1 MAAAVNPPTKPPHPQ
16 PFLPEG
22 KGEKKLRHFLDLLD
36 VNTEEVKLLI
46 QAAGKLKAMK
56 RAEFLP
62 LAGHS
67 LGLVFEKP
75 SLRTRVSFQAA
86 IGQLGGTSIFLS
98 GADAGLGTREPL
110 SDYARVMT
118 SYVDALVVRTFQHA
132 TVEGF
137 AQHAKCPV
145 INGLSDYYHPCQALA
160 DLFTISEHFG
170 SLDERTV
177 VFVGDGNNVARS
189 LAVGCAHLGWKFRLV
204 CPMPYI
210 FDEPFVR
217 TFRQWFP
224 QAKCEVLN
232 DPVLGMK
239 DADVVYTDVWTS
251 MGQEKEA
258 AERLSQFQGFQVN
271 AALMSHA
278 PAHAVVMHCLPAH
291 RGEEIAADA
300 VDSDRSIVFT
310 QAANRLHLQKAL
322 LLWLLK
328 PELLPS

>member
-1 MAAAVNPPTKPPHPQ
+1 MAAAKMKSSPV
-16 PFLPEG
+16 
-22 KGEKKLRHFLDLLD
+22 RHFLDLLD
-36 VNTEEVKLLI
+36 VNTDEVKLLLG
-46 QAAGKLKAMK
+46 ATAKLKAMK

-62 LAGHS
+62 LAGHC

-137 AQHAKCPV
+137 AQYAHCPI

-160 DLFTISEHFG
+160 DLFTISEHFK
-170 SLDERTV
+170 SLNQRTV
-177 VFVGDGNNVARS
+177 VFVGDGNNVSRS
-189 LAVGCAHLGWKFRLV
+189 LAVGCAYLGWKFRLC
-204 CPMPYI
+204 CPKAFV
-210 FDEPFVR
+210 FDDAFVKTYQQR
-217 TFRQWFP
+217 FP
-224 QAKCEVLN
+224 NIHCEVIH
-232 DPVLGMK
+232 DPVKAMEG
-239 DADVVYTDVWTS
+239 ADVVYTDVWTS

-258 AERLSQFQGFQVN
+258 EERLKQFQGFQVN
-271 AALMSHA
+271 AALLKHA

-300 VDSDRSIVFT
+300 VDSERSIVFT

-328 PELLPS
+328 PELLPVL

>member
-1 MAAAVNPPTKPPHPQ
+1 MPAANSPI
-16 PFLPEG
+16 
-22 KGEKKLRHFLDLLD
+22 RHFLDLFD
-36 VNTEEVKLLI
+36 VSTDEVKLLL
-46 QAAGKLKAMK
+46 QATARLKAMQ

-62 LAGHS
+62 LAGHC

-98 GADAGLGTREPL
+98 GVDAGLGTREPL

-137 AQHAKCPV
+137 AQFAHCPV

-160 DLFTISEHFG
+160 DLFTISEQFK
-170 SLDERTV
+170 SLNERTV
-177 VFVGDGNNVARS
+177 VFVGDGNNVSRS
-189 LAVGCAHLGWKFRLV
+189 LAVGCAYLGWKFRLC
-204 CPMPYI
+204 CPQAFV
-210 FDEPFVR
+210 FDAPFVKAYQER
-217 TFRQWFP
+217 FP
-224 QAKCEVLN
+224 HFHCEVIH
-232 DPVLGMK
+232 DPVKAMQG
-239 DADVVYTDVWTS
+239 ADVVYTDVWTS
-251 MGQEKEA
+251 MGQEKETE
-258 AERLSQFQGFQVN
+258 ERLKQFQGFQVN
-271 AALMSHA
+271 SALLKYA

-300 VDSDRSIVFT
+300 VDSERSIVFT

-328 PELLPS
+328 PELLPR